1 MWTRSTVTTARVPA
15 DQRGAW
21 LEAAHI
27 PTALHVGL
35 GQQRASLHKLFTDL
49 GLDTENGGILQ
60 LKEDDQAAAN
70 DFFRRRRN
78 IAVTACK
85 GAEKTRL

>member
-1 MWTRSTVTTARVPA
+1 
-15 DQRGAW
+15 
-21 LEAAHI
+21 LN
-27 PTALHVGL
+27 
-35 GQQRASLHKLFTDL
+35 KLFTDL

-60 LKEDDQAAAN
+60 LKKDDQAAAN